1 MKFEEVKEIMVD
13 TLGCDETKISM
24 EAVLADDLKIDS
36 LDAVELVMVIEEKYG
51 IKIPDEETSTIATVK
66 DAIDKVKEKLAGKEE
81 A

>member
-1 MKFEEVKEIMVD
+1 MKFEEVKVIMVD

-51 IKIPDEETSTIATVK
+51 IKIPDEELSNMKTVA
-66 DAIDKVKEKLAGKEE
+66 DVVYAIEKYKV
-81 A
+81 

>member
-51 IKIPDEETSTIATVK
+51 IKIPDEELSNMKTGADVVY
-66 DAIDKVKEKLAGKEE
+66 AIEKNKV
-81 A
+81 

>member
-51 IKIPDEETSTIATVK
+51 IKIPDEELSNMKTVADVVYSIEK
-66 DAIDKVKEKLAGKEE
+66 YKV
-81 A
+81 

>member
-51 IKIPDEETSTIATVK
+51 IKIPDE
-66 DAIDKVKEKLAGKEE
+66 
-81 A
+81 

>member
-51 IKIPDEETSTIATVK
+51 IKIPDEELSNMKTVA
-66 DAIDKVKEKLAGKEE
+66 DVVSAIEKYKV
-81 A
+81 

>member
-51 IKIPDEETSTIATVK
+51 IKIPDEELSNMKTVA
-66 DAIDKVKEKLAGKEE
+66 DVVYAIEIYKV
-81 A
+81 

>member
-51 IKIPDEETSTIATVK
+51 IKIPDEELSNMKTVA
-66 DAIDKVKEKLAGKEE
+66 DVVCAIEKYKV
-81 A
+81 

>member
-51 IKIPDEETSTIATVK
+51 IKIPDEELSNMQTVA
-66 DAIDKVKEKLAGKEE
+66 DVVYAIEKYTV
-81 A
+81 

>member
-24 EAVLADDLKIDS
+24 EAVLADDLKIDL

-51 IKIPDEETSTIATVK
+51 IKIPDEELSNMKTVA
-66 DAIDKVKEKLAGKEE
+66 DVVYAIEKYAIEKYKV
-81 A
+81 